1 MQIRV
6 IGDARDV
13 TGFGLAGV
21 AGTECRTREEIVAA
35 LDDIGHDPSVAIV
48 LISPQAAALGL
59 DVIARLRDSVRLPIA
74 VVLPSDQE
82 DTMHGKHAA

>member
-1 MQIRV
+1 MSVAAQSVRGGARV
-6 IGDARDV
+6 RSARWAPA
-13 TGFGLAGV
+13 LAG
-21 AGTECRTREEIVAA
+21 
-35 LDDIGHDPSVAIV
+35 L
-48 LISPQAAALGL
+48 LALGV